1 MSPGS
6 IHEENIKFV
15 SARLKLA
22 QSLLEES
29 DAMPGWS
36 GYDFNSEHEWWR
48 HPRHE
53 REALVNYLLLTCFD
67 RLGQKHGFTTFQD
80 WLNSKRTEHVD
91 ERQQVLQTVDI
102 SMPPL
107 EVASALAEHY
117 QALYGVRNSF
127 YRGVESLPDELQKKL
142 LESITISF
150 DPIYGTLGPNTLT
163 PGYPLNDQVLERRLK
178 LKYLYDKRN
187 AFTHRL
193 EQYFAASNS
202 FGLSGGDEPSW
213 KVMIEDSRLFY
224 LSGHQ
229 EIERL
234 KTGGVRAYSVAAWPF
249 VLFETLHSALG
260 SNFHRTNI
268 NLKFSVML
276 RRSSVPATVITTE
289 VSHNQ
294 LKDFQRLEV
303 QLWELHAQGL
313 VPPRVNSSVKNY

>member
-1 MSPGS
+1 MNPESV
-6 IHEENIKFV
+6 HEENIKFV
-15 SARLKLA
+15 FARLKLA

-29 DAMPGWS
+29 DALPGWS

-67 RLGQKHGFTTFQD
+67 RLGQKRGFTTFRD
-80 WLNSKRTEHVD
+80 WLKSTRTEHVD
-91 ERQQVLQTVDI
+91 ERQQVLQTVEI
-102 SMPPL
+102 SMPAL
-107 EVASALAEHY
+107 ELASALAENY
-117 QALYGVRNSF
+117 QTLYGVRNSF

-142 LESITISF
+142 LESITITF
-150 DPIYGTLGPNTLT
+150 DPIYGTLSPNTST
-163 PGYPLNDQVLERRLK
+163 PGYPLNDQALERKLR

-187 AFTHRL
+187 SFTHRL

-202 FGLSGGDEPSW
+202 FGLSEKDEPSW

-234 KTGGVRAYSVAAWPF
+234 KTGGARAYSVAAWPF
-249 VLFETLHSALG
+249 VLFETLHAALG
-260 SNFHRTNI
+260 SNFHRTDI

-276 RRSSVPATVITTE
+276 RRSSVPAAVITAE
-289 VSHNQ
+289 VSHDQ
-294 LKDFQRLEV
+294 LKDFLNLEAL
-303 QLWELHAQGL
+303 LWELHAQGL
-313 VPPRVNSSVKNY
+313 VPLRVKTHQ

>member
-1 MSPGS
+1 MSPDS
-6 IHEENIKFV
+6 VHEENIKFV

-29 DAMPGWS
+29 DALPGRS
-36 GYDFNSEHEWWR
+36 GYKFNSEQEWWR

-67 RLGQKHGFTTFQD
+67 RLGQKRGFTTFQD
-80 WLNSKRTEHVD
+80 WLHSKRTEHVG
-91 ERQQVLQTVDI
+91 ERQQVLETIDM
-102 SMPPL
+102 SMLPL

-142 LESITISF
+142 LDSITITF
-150 DPIYGTLGPNTLT
+150 DPIYGTLGPNTST
-163 PGYPLNDQVLERRLK
+163 PGYPLDDQVMERRLR

-193 EQYFAASNS
+193 EQHFAASNS
-202 FGLSGGDEPSW
+202 FGLSGKDEPSW
-213 KVMIEDSRLFY
+213 KVMIEDTRLLYF
-224 LSGHQ
+224 SGHQ
-229 EIERL
+229 EIEHL
-234 KTGGVRAYSVAAWPF
+234 KTGGVRAYSVTDWPF

-260 SNFHRTNI
+260 SNFHRTDI

-276 RRSSVPATVITTE
+276 RRSSVSDVVITAE
-289 VSHNQ
+289 VSHDQ
-294 LKDFQRLEV
+294 LKDFQSLET

-313 VPPRVNSSVKNY
+313 VPLRAKTHQ